1 MVKNR
6 RNALKIEDRGD
17 RKRRKDKGEIKIEA
31 VREWETE
38 KDRETYANKSPRQSD
53 TMER

>member
-31 VREWETE
+31 VRVG
-38 KDRETYANKSPRQSD
+38 DRERQRD
-53 TMER
+53 LGKQKPKTK